1 MQSKHFNALFS
12 VAMAAFAASW
22 STPCAAETT
31 SESLTRIEA
40 ETMVLKA
47 REKQLEIQ
55 ASIVGRQNE
64 IAAKQSLTAAMNQ
77 AEVVGDPVVRAIEGI
92 GGRMYA
98 TLQMSDGSIVDVQ
111 QGDTLPGG
119 MKIVAIGQREVV
131 AQSNGRR
138 LRLSAYAPPANGF
151 NPNFPGPGLGMQG
164 AALRGA
170 AR

>member
-1 MQSKHFNALFS
+1 MQNKYILRATLLAT
-12 VAMAAFAASW
+12 VAAITGSAGAAR
-22 STPCAAETT
+22 AEST

-47 REKQLEIQ
+47 REKQLEVQ

-64 IAAKQSLTAAMNQ
+64 IAAKQTMTAALSQ
-77 AEVVGDPVVRAIEGI
+77 TEVVGDPVIRAIEGI

-98 TLQMSDGSIVDVQ
+98 TLQMSDGSTIDVQ

-119 MKIVAIGQREVV
+119 IKIVSIGPREVV
-131 AQSNGRR
+131 AQSGSRR
-138 LRLSAYAPPANGF
+138 MRLASYAPSLSGF
-151 NPNFPGPGLGMQG
+151 NPNFPGPGVSMS
-164 AALRGA
+164 APRGV

>member
-1 MQSKHFNALFS
+1 MQSKHFNALVT
-12 VAMAAFAASW
+12 VAMAALATGWASA
-22 STPCAAETT
+22 CAAETT

-64 IAAKQSLTAAMNQ
+64 IAAKQSLTAAMTQ

-98 TLQMSDGSIVDVQ
+98 TLQMSDGSVIDVQ

-119 MKIVAIGQREVV
+119 MKIVSIGQREVL

-138 LRLSAYAPPANGF
+138 LRLSGYAPPSSSF
-151 NPNFPGPGLGMQG
+151 NPSFPPPGMPG